1 METWLKMAE
10 RCKTNYEYAERELI
24 ILRQKVDKSDRD
36 IKRIGILEQIYYEQ
50 IYQYRQCLLMAKKQN
65 KYTKYHKGVERYDKS
80 TDTANLWYGCS
91 SRYT

>member
-1 METWLKMAE
+1 METWLRMAE

-50 IYQYRQCLLMAKKQN
+50 IYQYRQCLLMAKK
-65 KYTKYHKGVERYDKS
+65 TK
-80 TDTANLWYGCS
+80 
-91 SRYT
+91 